1 MRNPFATRG
10 LALALAAAYVVLSPP
25 AAAQALGGC
34 LAWGDQHDI
43 NARLQG
49 PGAVV
54 ELCPNAFFELTGP
67 VVFTAD
73 GQRLTTQGQPDDD
86 RRAVLR
92 VTGSLQT
99 TAVVM
104 IDRSNVELSH
114 LVIDGNRPQLGYRE
128 GEALVFAGGVGRGQV
143 IRANR
148 ILEPR
153 SWSALQVHE
162 GPPPRCR
169 GAVVEDNEIGPAG
182 MADGTWADGI
192 SFACLDGVVRRNTI
206 VDATDGAIVVFGAAG
221 SVVEDNLVVARERTL
236 LGAIHLVS
244 FGPYDGDYRG
254 TVVRNNVIEADG
266 ALIRIGV
273 AMGEPTWICADSVEQ
288 IARHTLF
295 GATVTGNVLR
305 GAPFQYGFVVDAVRD
320 WTVTGNRSEATHAG
334 VPANECRGRL
344 ASPPAAFLIER
355 SRADGVFQEEFRD
368 GVVELAVGAVPTP

>member
-1 MRNPFATRG
+1 MRHHRPRPGAL
-10 LALALAAAYVVLSPP
+10 LALAVAVLALAPA

-43 NARLQG
+43 NARLQK
-49 PGAVV
+49 PGDVV
-54 ELCPNAFFELTGP
+54 ELCPHAFFELTGP
-67 VVFTAD
+67 VVFSAD
-73 GQRLTTQGQPDDD
+73 GQRLTTEGQPTDD

-92 VTGSLQT
+92 VTGRTQT

-104 IDRSNVELSH
+104 LDRSNVELSH
-114 LVIDGNRPQLGYRE
+114 LIIDGNRPQLGYRE
-128 GEALVFAGGVGRGQV
+128 GEALVFAGGVARGQV

-182 MADGTWADGI
+182 LGDGTWADGI

-221 SVVEDNLVVARERTL
+221 SVIEDNLIVARERTL
-236 LGAIHLVS
+236 LGAIHLVAY
-244 FGPYDGDYRG
+244 GPYDGDYRG
-254 TVVRNNVIEADG
+254 TVVRNNVVEADG

-273 AMGEPTWICADSVEQ
+273 AMGEPTWLCLDTVEE
-288 IARHTLF
+288 IARQTLH
-295 GATVTGNVLR
+295 GATVTGNLLR

-320 WTVTGNRSEATHAG
+320 WTVTGNRSDATHAG
-334 VPANECRGRL
+334 TPVNGCRERL
-344 ASPPAAFLIER
+344 ASPPAAFLFER
-355 SRADGVFQEEFRD
+355 SRVSGTFQEEFRD
-368 GVVELAVGAVPTP
+368 GVVELALWAVRVP